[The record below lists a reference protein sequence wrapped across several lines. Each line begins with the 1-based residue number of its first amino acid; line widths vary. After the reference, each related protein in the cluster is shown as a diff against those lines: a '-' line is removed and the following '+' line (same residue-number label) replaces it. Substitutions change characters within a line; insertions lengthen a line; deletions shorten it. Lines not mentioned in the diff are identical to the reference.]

1 MKTYQTPHEA
11 WVDTL
16 RRLVV
21 GDERWVTAR
30 RVAPRAQPT
39 TELIGPC
46 VFRIVDPSAMPLH
59 AAGRE
64 FRHAITAAEGLSL
77 VGQTSV
83 PEIVVD
89 RVGAFRK
96 FLRRSV
102 FWGAYGPRVAG
113 DVGNLVGLLGQDPDS
128 RQAVLT
134 IFDSG
139 RDLGRTDQLDLP
151 CTVAIQFLL
160 REGDLEMFVT
170 MRSNDVW
177 LGLPYDL
184 GQFAMLQ
191 AAVAQALGAGMGAYT
206 HAAGSMH
213 LYDRDRDKA
222 EQVATAFQGAE
233 PPRVLPMPWWG
244 GSGEIGETAGRARRI
259 LLGQHLM
266 LPAGSWTEF
275 ELWLV
280 GQLGR

>member
-1 MKTYQTPHEA
+1 MKTYGTPSRA
-11 WVDTL
+11 WHDTL
-16 RRLVV
+16 DTLTT
-21 GDERWVTAR
+21 DDAFTDIITR
-30 RVAPRAQPT
+30 RVAPRGQPT
-39 TELIGPC
+39 TEINGPWG
-46 VFRIVDPSAMPLH
+46 FRILNPDVMPI
-59 AAGRE
+59 AAEGRE

-77 VGQTSV
+77 VGQTSI

-96 FLRRSV
+96 FLKSSV

-113 DVGNLVGLLGQDPDS
+113 DIGNVVELLKKDPDS

-134 IFDSG
+134 IFDAD

-160 REGDLEMFVT
+160 REGSLEMFVT

-191 AAVAQALGAGMGAYT
+191 AAVAQSLGVGMGTYT
-206 HAAGSMH
+206 HVAGSMH
-213 LYDRDRDKA
+213 LYDRDREKA
-222 EQVATAFQGAE
+222 AAVAYDE
-233 PPRVLPMPWWG
+233 PRDPIRMPWWG
-244 GSGEIGETAGRARRI
+244 ADDIGTIARRARRI
-259 LLGQHLM
+259 LLGQTTTDLDHMTDFEYWL
-266 LPAGSWTEF
+266 TEA
-275 ELWLV
+275 LW
-280 GQLGR
+280 G